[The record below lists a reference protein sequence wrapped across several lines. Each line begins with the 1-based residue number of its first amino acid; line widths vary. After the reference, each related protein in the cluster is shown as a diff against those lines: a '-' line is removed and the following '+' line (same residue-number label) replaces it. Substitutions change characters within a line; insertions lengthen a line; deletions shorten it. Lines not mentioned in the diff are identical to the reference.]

1 MASDILKSGVP
12 ESQIVLGFHP
22 PDVRL
27 LQNLQ

>member
-1 MASDILKSGVP
+1 MLKSGVP